1 MIKGAIFDLDGTL
14 LDSTPMWYTIGKK
27 YLAGLGKEAAPGL
40 DDTIHA
46 MSLYQAACYL
56 RDEYGLNKTAGEI
69 MADINNMISS
79 FYFEELEL
87 KEGAAEF
94 IRYMAGNGIKMCIAT
109 ATDRPYVEA
118 ALTRCGIREYFSE
131 ILTCTEVGH
140 GKDEP
145 HIFRKGLEILGTERE
160 NTLVFEDSCYAV
172 LTAAKDGFR
181 VIGIYDSQEKRQE
194 EIKAGAEKYIKD
206 FSEFSL

>member
-27 YLAGLGKEAAPGL
+27 YLARLGKEAAPGL

-56 RDEYGLNKTAGEI
+56 RDEYSLDKSAGEI

-79 FYFEELEL
+79 FYFEELKL
-87 KEGAAEF
+87 KEGAGDF
-94 IRYMAGNGIKMCIAT
+94 IRYMAENGIRMCIAT

-118 ALTRCGIREYFSE
+118 ALKRCGIMDYFSG

-145 HIFRKGLEILGTERE
+145 HIFRQGLELLGTDRE

-172 LTAAKDGFR
+172 LTAVKDGFR
-181 VIGIYDSQEKRQE
+181 VIGIHDSQEKRQE